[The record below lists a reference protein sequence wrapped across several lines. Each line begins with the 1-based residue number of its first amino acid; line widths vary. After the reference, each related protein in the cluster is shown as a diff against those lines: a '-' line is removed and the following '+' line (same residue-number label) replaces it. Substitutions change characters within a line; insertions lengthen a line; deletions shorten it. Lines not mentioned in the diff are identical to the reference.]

1 MTNKHRIIRSTTI
14 IGVRRDN
21 QVALGGDGQVTLG
34 DMVLKS
40 KARKIRKLYKNSV
53 LVGFAGAAADA
64 LTLFERFETKL
75 EEYNGHLR
83 RATVELAKEW
93 RMDRYL
99 RRLEAELAVIDKSNT
114 FLISGTGDIIE
125 PDDAIIVLGSGGSYA
140 LAAARAL
147 AHHTSL
153 SAREIVQESLL
164 IASSICIYT
173 NANIVIEDLS

>member
-1 MTNKHRIIRSTTI
+1 MNNRHRIIRATTI
-14 IGVRRDN
+14 IGVRRNN

-40 KARKIRKLYKNSV
+40 KARKIRKLFKNSV

-64 LTLFERFETKL
+64 LTLFDRFETKL
-75 EEYNGHLR
+75 DEYNGHLR
-83 RATVELAKEW
+83 RAVVELAKEW

-99 RRLEAELAVIDKSNT
+99 RRLEAELAVLDKTDT

-125 PDDAIIVLGSGGSYA
+125 PDDEIIALGSGGSYA
-140 LAAARAL
+140 LSAARAL
-147 AHHTSL
+147 YHHTSL
-153 SAREIVQESLL
+153 SAKEIVQESLL

-173 NANIVIEDLS
+173 NDNIVIEDLA